1 MCLFFGPCQLSLRAT
16 NALASQRAISPYVQ
30 LAPACGVMALLQPSR
45 LRHGSS
51 QRYGC
56 VNTGAVTVAADNVS
70 LTVYRARTLLSSR
83 ANVVPAPRRHRRR
96 RDSAIIAQR
105 MTVCKTDATLRAA
118 GAGFCRKIHGLRVSM
133 RTWLRNVAAAGLI
146 AAATQAAGTGLSP
159 AFAEPPRIQYA
170 GGSAQLLV
178 AGKPF
183 LMLGGELGNSSA
195 GTAAQADTVLPPLA
209 AQHFNTVLLP
219 VAWDE
224 IEPLEGRF
232 DFSILDHWTAIAR
245 QQHLHLVLLWFGS
258 WKNAFSSYA
267 PEWVL
272 ADGRRFPRALA
283 ADGSSLPI
291 LSVFSGETL
300 RCDSLAFAMLM
311 RHVRTIDSARRTIL
325 MVQVE
330 NEVGYLGLGGR
341 DRSPEANRL
350 FAGPVPSQLIAALRR
365 PAARLPRRLADNF
378 QPGGNDWARA
388 FGDSADEAFMAWYYA
403 RFIDQVAQTG
413 KHEYPLPMY
422 MNAQLPAPQERAG
435 EYPSGGPYPLTQP
448 IYRAA
453 APAIDFYAP
462 DIYWPDF
469 ERWVERYREQENP
482 VFVPESRLDQAPY
495 DALYA
500 LGQARGMGFSAFGVD
515 GAPAGAPA
523 DTPGLADVYG
533 ILNELG
539 ERFIRAQQAGQT
551 RALVL
556 HLTSP
561 RPVQTVALDGYL
573 FRATL
578 ARSWVTQKPLTADGA
593 MLIMQS
599 APEEFYIL
607 GSGLTV
613 SFLRDPDFDSGVDNG
628 VAGIAGIARLAWK
641 NGVWTVAE
649 QMNGD
654 QSDQGRE
661 LLMDPHAI
669 HLYRVKLYTYPGR

>member
-1 MCLFFGPCQLSLRAT
+1 MQ
-16 NALASQRAISPYVQ
+16 
-30 LAPACGVMALLQPSR
+30 
-45 LRHGSS
+45 
-51 QRYGC
+51 
-56 VNTGAVTVAADNVS
+56 
-70 LTVYRARTLLSSR
+70 
-83 ANVVPAPRRHRRR
+83 
-96 RDSAIIAQR
+96 
-105 MTVCKTDATLRAA
+105 
-118 GAGFCRKIHGLRVSM
+118 
-133 RTWLRNVAAAGLI
+133 TWLRNAAAASLI
-146 AAATQAAGTGLSP
+146 AVAIQAAGMSLSP
-159 AFAEPPRIQYA
+159 AFASPPQIRYA
-170 GGSAQLLV
+170 GGTAHLLLD
-178 AGKPF
+178 GKPF
-183 LMLGGELGNSSA
+183 LILGGELGNSSA

-224 IEPLEGRF
+224 IEPEAGRF
-232 DFSILDHWTAIAR
+232 DFSLLDHWIAIAR

-258 WKNAFSSYA
+258 WKNACSSYA

-272 ADGRRFPRALA
+272 ADGKRFPRALA
-283 ADGSSLPI
+283 ADGAALPI
-291 LSVFSGETL
+291 LSVFGDDT
-300 RCDSLAFAMLM
+300 RRRDSLAFAMLM
-311 RHVRTIDSARRTIL
+311 RHVRTVDSGPRTIL

-350 FAGPVPSQLIAALRR
+350 FAGSVPRQLLEALRQ
-365 PAARLPRRLADNF
+365 PAARLPRGLADNF
-378 QPGGNDWARA
+378 KPGGDDWARA

-403 RFIDQVAQTG
+403 RYIDRVAQAG
-413 KHEYPLPMY
+413 KREYPLPLY
-422 MNAQLPAPQERAG
+422 MNAQLPAPHERAG

-469 ERWVERYREQENP
+469 ERWVERYREQGNP
-482 VFVPESRLDQAPY
+482 AFVPESRLALAPY
-495 DALYA
+495 DALYV

-515 GAPAGAPA
+515 GARDRALTDAPR
-523 DTPGLADVYG
+523 LADVYR

-539 ERFIRAQQAGQT
+539 DRFIRAQQEGQT
-551 RALVL
+551 RGLVL

-561 RPVQTVALDGYL
+561 RPFQTVALDGYL

-599 APEEFYIL
+599 APGEFYIL

-613 SFLRDPDFDSGVDNG
+613 SFLRDPDGDPGVDNRL
-628 VAGIAGIARLAWK
+628 AGIAGIAQLAWK
-641 NGVWTVAE
+641 DGGWTVAA

-661 LLMDPHAI
+661 LLLDAHAI
-669 HLYRVKLYTYPGR
+669 HLYRVRLYSYP